1 MGSIALLLCGGT
13 LTAGR
18 AAGSLD
24 AMTRLCCAMALIL
37 WLIGGTGCTT
47 APKEE
52 RQIWQQVKITDIA
65 PTGKDKDRE
74 KARFLSTV
82 QIEVRVV
89 ELPGENV
96 EKLDDLWL
104 LLSPKPV
111 FMTSYNAFTDNSFR
125 AKAGRI
131 EQWEKIQKAL
141 ADAGA
146 QKTATLSLPVPDN
159 DYSDLSIADLP
170 VGRTIAFVGNNLAS
184 QTVNVGPGSIVL
196 RLRVEPIPWAR
207 GARKV
212 IAYPTYTLPTASAIP
227 QLRMMATKNQFFFAP
242 AAFAAQMG
250 PGDLVVLGPGVYTG
264 EQLTLGGLF
273 FNNLQG
279 RLFFNPTKSDPPQQR
294 PAARVYI
301 LICRSISD

>member
-1 MGSIALLLCGGT
+1 
-13 LTAGR
+13 
-18 AAGSLD
+18 
-24 AMTRLCCAMALIL
+24 
-37 WLIGGTGCTT
+37 
-47 APKEE
+47 
-52 RQIWQQVKITDIA
+52 
-65 PTGKDKDRE
+65 
-74 KARFLSTV
+74 
-82 QIEVRVV
+82 
-89 ELPGENV
+89 
-96 EKLDDLWL
+96 
-104 LLSPKPV
+104 
-111 FMTSYNAFTDNSFR
+111 
-125 AKAGRI
+125 
-131 EQWEKIQKAL
+131 
-141 ADAGA
+141 
-146 QKTATLSLPVPDN
+146 
-159 DYSDLSIADLP
+159 
-170 VGRTIAFVGNNLAS
+170 VGNNLAS